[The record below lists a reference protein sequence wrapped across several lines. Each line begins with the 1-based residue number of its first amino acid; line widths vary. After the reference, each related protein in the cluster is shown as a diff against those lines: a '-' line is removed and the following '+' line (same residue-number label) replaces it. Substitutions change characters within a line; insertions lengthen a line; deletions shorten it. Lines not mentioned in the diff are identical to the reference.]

1 MRVVCDVNAWAG
13 QSIGVKE
20 QVAMALE
27 HIGDVRVVS
36 VEALGEEQMRIGGN
50 YGKTDAMAR

>member
-1 MRVVCDVNAWAG
+1 MLIITVQVERPPG
-13 QSIGVKE
+13 QAIGVKE

-36 VEALGEEQMRIGGN
+36 VTETGPEQIRIGG
-50 YGKTDAMAR
+50 

>member
-1 MRVVCDVNAWAG
+1 MLTIVVEVDRPPG

-20 QVAMALE
+20 QLAMALE

-36 VEALGEEQMRIGGN
+36 VTEARPEQLKIGG
-50 YGKTDAMAR
+50 AE